1 MKLGSLKND
10 TRDGALCV
18 VSRDL
23 GTATVAF
30 DVAPTLQAAL
40 DDWDFCG
47 PRLAELFD
55 DANRKPAG
63 SRWFEP
69 DFTRFM
75 APLPRAYQRLVA
87 GAYPSHAERL
97 GPARADAPGRGPREE
112 PPLRQGASDAFL
124 GPRDPIPVES
134 ADWAIDFGA
143 GLAVVLGD
151 VPVGVKRERAAEHIR
166 LVVLAHELALREL
179 APVELARGSGLV
191 QSQPWA
197 SFAPLAVTPDELGAA
212 WDGRR
217 IQLAVKAHVN
227 GRMLGQ
233 PNAGA
238 DMAFDFPR
246 LVAYAARTRPL
257 SAGTILASG
266 TVSNRDAKLG
276 ACSIA
281 EQRALETL
289 EHGAPRTPFL
299 AFGDRIEIVAHDADG
314 RAIFGAIE
322 QEVVRAGHPR
332 AAAAAAAPATAAS

>member
-40 DDWDFCG
+40 DDWDFCA

-55 DANRKPAG
+55 DANRKPEG
-63 SRWFEP
+63 SRWFAP
-69 DFTRFM
+69 DFARFM

-87 GAYPSHAERL
+87 CAYPSHAERL
-97 GPARADAPGRGPREE
+97 GQARAEGSARGPREE
-112 PPLRQGASDAFL
+112 PPLRQAASDAFL
-124 GPRDPIPVES
+124 GPRDPIPVEN

-151 VPVGVKRERAAEHIR
+151 VPVAVKRERAAEHIR

-179 APVELARGSGLV
+179 APVELARGSAPV
-191 QSQPWA
+191 QSQPWTA
-197 SFAPLAVTPDELGAA
+197 FAPLAVTLDELNAA

-217 IQLAVKAHVN
+217 VQLAVKAHVN

-233 PNAGA
+233 PNAGS

-266 TVSNRDAKLG
+266 IVSNRDAKLG

-281 EQRALETL
+281 EQRALEAL

-299 AFGDRIEIVAHDADG
+299 SFGDRLEIVAHDADG
-314 RAIFGAIE
+314 RAIFGTIE
-322 QEVVRAGHPR
+322 QEVVRPGHPR
-332 AAAAAAAPATAAS
+332 APAAAPAPAIAAS